1 MSTKIKIGHATISE
15 KGTAYGEAGDQK
27 GNEVCIVDDY
37 DIIERLSPNV
47 LLRPNTST
55 LAEASAKA
63 CEAGCANN
71 NIGYS
76 QSTRNTLNNLAKDVG
91 YDLSKVTS
99 KCNTDCSAFVT
110 VCAIAGGSKISYG
123 SNAPT
128 TSNMRTR
135 FKQSGDY
142 TVLTDSKHLTQT
154 DYLKRGDILV
164 HEGSHT
170 IMVLENGSSH
180 ADEIVDPDIGGST
193 IVTSITDITVFQIAV
208 HTKSIDA
215 EKATFSIKA
224 IEQKSGMADK
234 EFSSSKINKYDWY
247 YELATIGKE
256 TILNK
261 SISLSSSKKEISISS
276 LKPDTAYAIR
286 VLAKNKKTGN
296 KELCSQKIIFTTL
309 PANIGKDD
317 TKQEFVC
324 KSLNTIN
331 HIYIKVN
338 DKFKPVI
345 LHNK

>member
-15 KGTAYGEAGDQK
+15 KGTAYGDAGDQY
-27 GNEVCIVDDY
+27 GNEVCVVDDY

-76 QSTRNTLNNLAKDVG
+76 QSTRNTLNSLAKDVG

-142 TVLTDSKHLTQT
+142 SVLTDSKHLTQT

-180 ADEIVDPDIGGST
+180 ADEIVDPDEGGST
-193 IVTSITDITVFQIAV
+193 IVTAITDITVRYIAV
-208 HTKSIDA
+208 DIKSVEA
-215 EKATFSIKA
+215 EKATFSIKVVDR
-224 IEQKSGMADK
+224 KSGESDK
-234 EFSSSKINKYDWY
+234 ALNTSKIKNYEWS
-247 YELATIGKE
+247 YELITIDKDTTKNE
-256 TILNK
+256 
-261 SISLSSSKKEISISS
+261 SLSLGSSKKELSVTG
-276 LKPDTAYAIR
+276 LKPETTYYLR
-286 VLAKNKKTGN
+286 VIAENKKTGK
-296 KELCSQKIIFTTL
+296 KEFCSQKIIFTTL
-309 PANIGKDD
+309 PTNIDKND
-317 TKQEFVC
+317 TKQKFIC

-338 DKFKPVI
+338 DKFKPAI
-345 LHNK
+345 LHKK